1 MMFLNFPSMCFI
13 SHKNKP
19 KVDILEEKVTNQ
31 QGLEFWKNASEDQF
45 YYIKLHFSEPF
56 RS

>member
-1 MMFLNFPSMCFI
+1 MCFI

-19 KVDILEEKVTNQ
+19 KVDILEKKVTNK

-45 YYIKLHFSEPF
+45 LLHKTAFF
-56 RS
+56 RAF

>member
-1 MMFLNFPSMCFI
+1 MMFLNFPSMSFF
-13 SHKNKP
+13 SHKNKQ

-45 YYIKLHFSEPF
+45 LLHKTAFF
-56 RS
+56 RAF